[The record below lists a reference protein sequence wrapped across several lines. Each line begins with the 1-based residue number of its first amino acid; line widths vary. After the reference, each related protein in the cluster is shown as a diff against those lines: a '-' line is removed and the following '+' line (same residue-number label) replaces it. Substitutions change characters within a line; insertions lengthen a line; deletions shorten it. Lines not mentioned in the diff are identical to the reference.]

1 MGASVV
7 MEESDEATKRQSDEG
22 GERQVR
28 VEVTSRSESQ
38 TLDLAARLARGLRGG
53 EVIALE
59 GELGAGKTC
68 FVRGLAA
75 GLGLDAGAV
84 CSPTFVIC
92 RRYGDSAPI
101 GLVHVDA
108 FRLAGPQDLE
118 SIGWEELLAE
128 PDSVIAVEWAG
139 RIADALPRE
148 RLEIAIEHLPDGARR
163 IRLTAPPELASL
175 WVAAGDGAACKVCG
189 APVGKA
195 AETFPF
201 CSRRCRLVD
210 LGRWM
215 DGRYRM

>member
-1 MGASVV
+1 V
-7 MEESDEATKRQSDEG
+7 TI
-22 GERQVR
+22 
-28 VEVTSRSESQ
+28 EVTSRSESQ

-75 GLGLDAGAV
+75 GLGLDASAV

-92 RRYGDSAPI
+92 RRYGDSAAL
-101 GLVHVDA
+101 GLVHIDA
-108 FRLAGPQDLE
+108 FRLGGPQDLD
-118 SIGWEELLAE
+118 SIGWEEMLAE

-148 RLEIAIEHLPDGARR
+148 RLEIAIDHLPDGARR
-163 IRLTAPPELASL
+163 IRLTAPAELARL
-175 WVAAGDGAACKVCG
+175 WVAESDGAACKVCG
-189 APVGKA
+189 APVAKA

-215 DGRYRM
+215 DGRYAIPGGESGDAGDAGDDAAERLNDKGA